1 MNTFTITYSQ
11 SINRLHPP
19 PKAKQ
24 QTKPPK
30 MTEESN
36 NQQMIGLRVLTAMI
50 AVLALAFLAML
61 ASLIALKWEL
71 LKSRETNGNVL
82 DRYGMI
88 FSNSRRPKA
97 VRNRSLYLANFW
109 YYLLLKWC
117 AKYCI
122 DIFRCEFSFLWKI
135 LRSPWGVAIGE
146 WKSSLKIEEI
156 NSLSL

>member
-1 MNTFTITYSQ
+1 MITEQNPTMNIFTITYSQ
-11 SINRLHPP
+11 PISRLHSP

-30 MTEESN
+30 MTEEDRKT
-36 NQQMIGLRVLTAMI
+36 IGLRVLTAMI

-71 LKSRETNGNVL
+71 VKSHETNGNVL

-97 VRNRSLYLANFW
+97 VRNRSLYLANF
-109 YYLLLKWC
+109 
-117 AKYCI
+117 
-122 DIFRCEFSFLWKI
+122 
-135 LRSPWGVAIGE
+135 
-146 WKSSLKIEEI
+146 
-156 NSLSL
+156 